1 MLAKSLLNCNANL
14 FWLSGN
20 LYDSGNGREMATP
33 TAIDKMNASG
43 SVQRTI
49 MINRTL
55 KSAITCEN
63 VFHNTEH
70 KSLKINRTQ
79 NVFI

>member
-1 MLAKSLLNCNANL
+1 MQPEKQSQLAAHKLHL
-14 FWLSGN
+14 
-20 LYDSGNGREMATP
+20 
-33 TAIDKMNASG
+33 IMNASG